1 MVNVRAWQ
9 VAASSRQQGLSC
21 CIFQGMLT
29 VTAVVAHVA
38 GAWQSM
44 ESARG
49 PFWSWCP
56 WSPSRTRAQLKGA
69 HFVLRE
75 PAQDLP
81 VKYDLTL
88 QLGTQHLHAALPL
101 GSRAQGIHT
110 GVGSFSGCS
119 SALRF
124 MCLPCRRLHGSPLLS
139 SPEHQ
144 LFEDWQKARAGLA
157 KGHAPRLAPAGTG
170 GSYFISGEDGMPV
183 ALFKPNDEVGWCNA
197 ALPCL
202 LHWVTASA
210 LVFGDSS
217 VFVARRDS
225 SGNPVFCALLPH
237 ICGRQHDLLRHT

>member
-1 MVNVRAWQ
+1 MVNVIAWRA
-9 VAASSRQQGLSC
+9 AASSRQQGLSC

-69 HFVLRE
+69 HFILRE

-101 GSRAQGIHT
+101 GSRAQDIHT

-119 SALRF
+119 SALRCAF
-124 MCLPCRRLHGSPLLS
+124 P
-139 SPEHQ
+139 
-144 LFEDWQKARAGLA
+144 AAGC
-157 KGHAPRLAPAGTG
+157 
-170 GSYFISGEDGMPV
+170 M
-183 ALFKPNDEVGWCNA
+183 
-197 ALPCL
+197 ALPCCPAL
-202 LHWVTASA
+202 STSSSRTGRRREQAWQRGMPPGWHLQALEAPTSSAGRMVCLSRCSSPMMRWAGAMPHSPACCIGSLPQHWCLGTHLS
-210 LVFGDSS
+210 L
-217 VFVARRDS
+217 
-225 SGNPVFCALLPH
+225 
-237 ICGRQHDLLRHT
+237 